1 MAEQKVKLTDLP
13 AATDTIDTA
22 QLLINQNS
30 TDQKLPVTHFLR
42 SKNNLSDLSDIGQAR
57 ANLDVPSVDE
67 VNGKLTGF
75 IDGANTFL
83 AGASLASRSDFIWDE
98 ESKSWYYWKG
108 DLPKD
113 VPAASSPASTG
124 GVGVLAWEIVGDSIL
139 QSQITDP
146 DGATKYPA
154 YQLARWR
161 DEGDIRGWGAK
172 CDGVTDDAQ
181 AIKDAFASTTDIKFP
196 KDSKTYVGSM
206 IVTPRDFTITGN
218 NSIVRGASGITIFQL
233 PTYNGVVNGSIISG
247 LHFAGVLCKAISVAN
262 DGAGSGFYR
271 YIPRLSVRDC
281 HIYWDLEYGIDGNLI
296 FLDAFNISFG
306 YIGDDASN
314 KGNLKAIRSN
324 ATTGET
330 NNPNFNRIRK
340 CYFYNGSSS
349 HPQIEW
355 FRGGQLSIEDC
366 DFEGAGQCI
375 VTNNTYSINIERC
388 WFESCKGG
396 DVTIK
401 LNNVATTAIITK
413 TKLYRCGGT
422 TGGFIGYNSTN
433 MNSLTISYC
442 DFENENNYPLID
454 QSVTGAAAIKLPSTN
469 CIRWFDNRVINAD
482 PATAFTS
489 TYNYHGPNTPR
500 AYVRFNMSTG
510 TVIASSVPV
519 TLSKQSTGSYIIS
532 FTNYLG
538 TASTSNLG
546 VTCSVFN
553 GYSRVADGG
562 GTTASQILVNA
573 YQGGGTTI
581 FDSTDVNIQII

>member
-1 MAEQKVKLTDLP
+1 MATTP
-13 AATDTIDTA
+13 T
-22 QLLINQNS
+22 N
-30 TDQKLPVTHFLR
+30 LPVPSESPRDLKFNAGKIDEFVTSLALQYIDRFGNAHYTIEGL
-42 SKNNLSDLSDIGQAR
+42 KQLVLQQIYNLGFNTVGTFQDGGTVAGPGDILQDETNDVWYRWDDLS
-57 ANLDVPSVDE
+57 S
-67 VNGKLTGF
+67 
-75 IDGANTFL
+75 
-83 AGASLASRSDFIWDE
+83 
-98 ESKSWYYWKG
+98 
-108 DLPKD
+108 LPKV
-113 VPAASSPASTG
+113 VPVGSTPGSTG
-124 GVGVLAWEIVGDSIL
+124 GIGEGKWLAVDISDVLRK
-139 QSQITDP
+139 QISDP
-146 DGATKYPA
+146 DGATKYPSL
-154 YQLARWR
+154 QLARWR

-172 CDGVTDDAQ
+172 CDGATDDAK
-181 AIKDAFASTTDIKFP
+181 AIRDAFASTPDIKFP
-196 KDSKTYVGSM
+196 KDSTTYVGSM

-233 PTYNGVVNGSIISG
+233 PTYNGVVTGSIISG

-281 HIYWDLEYGIDGNLI
+281 HVYWDLEYGIDGNLI

-306 YIGDDASN
+306 YIGDNPAN

-340 CYFYNGSSS
+340 CYFYNGSSV

-375 VTNNTYSINIERC
+375 VTNNTYSINIEKC

-401 LNNVATTAIITK
+401 LNNVVTTAIITK
-413 TKLYRCGGT
+413 SKLYRCGGT

-433 MNSLTISYC
+433 MNSLTVSYC
-442 DFENENNYPLID
+442 DFENESNYPLID
-454 QSVTGAAAIKLPSTN
+454 QSATGAAAIKLPSTN

-482 PATAFTS
+482 PASAFTS
-489 TYNYHGPNTPR
+489 TYQYRGPNSPR

-538 TASTSNLG
+538 TTSTSNLG

>member
-1 MAEQKVKLTDLP
+1 MSDITANVVVSMPSQLFTMARSFKAVANGKIYIGK
-13 AATDTIDTA
+13 IDTDPVNPENQIQVYVENEDGSHIPVSQPIIINA
-22 QLLINQNS
+22 AGYPVYNGQIAKFVTVQGHSMAVYDAYGVQQFYFPNVLKYDPDQLRQELAG
-30 TDQKLPVTHFLR
+30 DDGYLL
-42 SKNNLSDLSDIGQAR
+42 
-57 ANLDVPSVDE
+57 VPSVFTE
-67 VNGKLTGF
+67 
-75 IDGANTFL
+75 AN
-83 AGASLASRSDFIWDE
+83 
-98 ESKSWYYWKG
+98 K
-108 DLPKD
+108 
-113 VPAASSPASTG
+113 
-124 GVGVLAWEIVGDSIL
+124 
-139 QSQITDP
+139 Q
-146 DGATKYPA
+146 
-154 YQLARWR
+154 RWR
-161 DEGDIRGWGAK
+161 EEGDIRGWGAK

-181 AIKDAFASTTDIKFP
+181 AIRDAFASTLDIKFP
-196 KDSKTYVGSM
+196 KNSTTYVGSM

-233 PTYNGVVNGSIISG
+233 PTYNGVITGSVISG

-281 HIYWDLEYGIDGNLI
+281 HVYWDLEYGIDGNLI

-306 YIGDDASN
+306 HIGDNPAN

-324 ATTGET
+324 ATIGET

-340 CYFYNGSSS
+340 CYFYNGSTA

-375 VTNNTYSINIERC
+375 VTNNTYSINIEKC

-401 LNNVATTAIITK
+401 LNNVVTTAIITK
-413 TKLYRCGGT
+413 SKLYRCGGT
-422 TGGFIGYNSTN
+422 TGGFIGYNSAN
-433 MNSLTISYC
+433 MNSLTVSYC
-442 DFENENNYPLID
+442 DFENESNYPLID
-454 QSVTGAAAIKLPSTN
+454 QSATGVAAIKLPPTN

-482 PATAFTS
+482 PASAFTS
-489 TYNYHGPNTPR
+489 TYHYRGPNTPR
-500 AYVRFNMSTG
+500 ASVRFNMSTG
-510 TVIASSVPV
+510 SVISSSVPV
-519 TLSKQSTGSYIIS
+519 TLAKQSTGSYVIS

-538 TASTSNLG
+538 TTSTSNLV

-573 YQGGGTTI
+573 YHGGGTTT